1 MRIATALLLSLAL
14 GTGFAAAQDGAVIE
28 GPATMDDADIVTI
41 GDARI
46 ILWGVDAPEKRQK
59 CTDATGQP
67 WNCYET
73 ARREMELLVEA
84 GPWTCT
90 EHGKPDRYENIFAVC
105 EVAGTNVNSHLV
117 RKGFAVAYIDQS
129 DLFEADQNAAKAEKI
144 GLWQEGVT
152 FYEPWVF
159 RGAQSLG
166 GYR

>member
-1 MRIATALLLSLAL
+1 MRIATTLLMTLAI
-14 GTGFAAAQDGAVIE
+14 GVCSAAAQDGAVIE
-28 GPATMDDADIVTI
+28 GPATMEDADIVTI

-59 CTDATGQP
+59 CTYADGQE

-73 ARREMELLVEA
+73 ARRETEMLIES

-90 EHGKPDRYENIFAVC
+90 QQGKPDRYKNIYAVC

-117 RKGFAVAYIDQS
+117 RKGFAVAYTDQS
-129 DLFEADQNAAKAEKI
+129 DLFEADQDAAKTEKI

-152 FYEPWVF
+152 FHEPWVF
-159 RGAQSLG
+159 RSAQSLG